1 MITQA
6 LTCLLLGEVSAQ
18 SSMKKRLAPPK
29 PSKGQCCDE
38 VRSLKV
44 QVANLTSMLEELRGK
59 QEADLLNILRQ
70 MMELDQQGRRQE
82 ERVTEAESKYSEIN
96 NRVEIMQM
104 QGAQAHTRTSSGKRH
119 TNTHTRTYTHKPYFT
134 LLTISWYSTFSFTQ
148 SGPKVATHLSLIVK
162 QCGDVF
168 VSSG

>member
-1 MITQA
+1 MQKWVLVSVAA
-6 LTCLLLGEVSAQ
+6 LLSCLLLSESSAQ
-18 SSMKKRLAPPK
+18 DSLKKRLAPPK

-44 QVANLTSMLEELRGK
+44 QVANLTSMLDELRGK

-70 MMELDQQGRRQE
+70 MMELAQQGRRQE

-104 QGAQAHTRTSSGKRH
+104 QGAQAHTRTSSGKTLIRH
-119 TNTHTRTYTHKPYFT
+119 FHTHSHI
-134 LLTISWYSTFSFTQ
+134 LLQ
-148 SGPKVATHLSLIVK
+148 LSGN
-162 QCGDVF
+162 
-168 VSSG
+168 